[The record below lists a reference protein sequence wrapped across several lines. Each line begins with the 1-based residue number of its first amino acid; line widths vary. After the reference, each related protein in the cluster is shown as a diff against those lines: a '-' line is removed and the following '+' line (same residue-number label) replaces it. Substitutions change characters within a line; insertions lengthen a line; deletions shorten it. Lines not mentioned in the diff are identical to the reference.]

1 MFFIFLSPLFYICG
15 LKDFYFTNFSKITES
30 KNLTAN
36 KKILFLNL
44 KKINLKKFL
53 LENKKSLMFIN
64 YVESF

>member
-30 KNLTAN
+30 KNLMAN

-53 LENKKSLMFIN
+53 LENKKYLIFKN
-64 YVESF
+64 NF